1 MKKAFVET
9 ENVAR
14 FLDALAGLQK
24 RGADEANLMVVDGE
38 PGLGKSTTMEWWA
51 TQHGLPFLRACK
63 EWTPAWFL
71 SDLLGE
77 LGVAPQRSVERRY
90 KQALAELTQRRG
102 HADLQKQVFALVL
115 DEADHV
121 SRSGAIME
129 TIRDLSDN
137 GDIPVILVGMG
148 RLRDN
153 LTRFP
158 QIASRI
164 SRYARFEQASRDD
177 VRRML
182 DALCD
187 YPVDEMLTDFVH
199 RVTLGRNREIKEAIR
214 AIEAFGRRNGAGAQR
229 PVRLADLAGQTLIND
244 RRTGQ
249 PIAVPGGL

>member
-14 FLDALAGLQK
+14 FLDALSGLQK
-24 RGADEANLMVVDGE
+24 RGAAEANLMVVDGE

-71 SDLLGE
+71 ADLLSE
-77 LGVAPQRSVERRY
+77 LGVAPQRSVEKRY
-90 KQALAELTQRRG
+90 KQALSELVQRRG
-102 HADLQKQVFALVL
+102 HADLQKQVFAVVL

-137 GDIPVILVGMG
+137 GDIPFVLVGMG

-164 SRYARFEQASRDD
+164 SRYARFEQATRTD

-182 DALCD
+182 ETLCD
-187 YPVDEMLTDFVH
+187 YPVDEPLAEFVH

-214 AIEAFGRRNGAGAQR
+214 SIESFGKRNGAGPQK
-229 PVRLADLAGQTLIND
+229 PVRYADLRGQPLIND
-244 RRTGQ
+244 RRTGHV
-249 PIAVPGGL
+249 IAVPGDL